1 MKEELIDWY
10 DLSRKEESYEALLI
24 WIEVG
29 KSYGIP
35 ELDKALKTF
44 ENWTTEM
51 SNYHFYRFTNASVE
65 GRNNRIKALM
75 RRSYC
80 LPNRTSYENRIYQ
93 ECNKEY
99 LPLFE
104 DVIFS

>member
-35 ELDKALKTF
+35 ELVKALMTF
-44 ENWTTEM
+44 EN
-51 SNYHFYRFTNASVE
+51 
-65 GRNNRIKALM
+65 
-75 RRSYC
+75 
-80 LPNRTSYENRIYQ
+80 
-93 ECNKEY
+93 
-99 LPLFE
+99 
-104 DVIFS
+104 